1 MRREVAK
8 NNPYFAGVIA
18 EMEQKRAEATTLL
31 HSSPK
36 LQRILYMIYRE
47 KGPVSLAI
55 LVKEPRF
62 KDQHRLSE
70 EQLANRL
77 ADLLEGEL
85 LVKVGKSE
93 DIFTVPMWASSFIA
107 ARIEAIRAGEL

>member
-1 MRREVAK
+1 MASK
-8 NNPYFAGVIA
+8 NPYFAGVIA
-18 EMEQKRAEATTLL
+18 EMEQKRAKATTLL

-36 LQRILYMIYRE
+36 LQRILYMIYQE
-47 KGPVSLAI
+47 KSEVSLAG

-77 ADLLEGEL
+77 ADLLEAGL
-85 LVKVGKSE
+85 LVKIGKAE
-93 DIFTVPMWASSFIA
+93 DIFTVPLWASSFIA
-107 ARIEAIRAGEL
+107 SRIKSIRAGEL